1 MAGYFDGV
9 HPYIDIEVSGI
20 LGSKKTIKAQIDT
33 GYSGY
38 LALSYTDAFPLGLVL
53 SGTKAYTIADGSTMY
68 NLVALGTVACEGKKM
83 VVSIDISPKSST
95 LIGMQLLIKL
105 GGKMKIDFE
114 KKKLELKPKKI
125 VSAPKPVASSKKT
138 KI

>member
-1 MAGYFDGV
+1 MAGYFDGI

-20 LGSKKTIKAQIDT
+20 FESKKTIKAQIDT

-38 LALSYTDAFPLGLVL
+38 LTLSYAEAFPLGLVL

-68 NLVALGTVACEGKKM
+68 NLVALGTVVCERKRM
-83 VVSIDISPKSST
+83 VVSIDISPKSSI

-114 KKKLELKPKKI
+114 KKKLELKPKRTVI
-125 VSAPKPVASSKKT
+125 TPKPVVSGKKA
-138 KI
+138 KA